1 MKYLPKPYQQR
12 AIDFI
17 CEHAEALLFLDMGLG
32 KTVCTLTAF
41 YQLWLAGES
50 RSMIVVAP
58 KQVAE
63 GTWAAEVAKWAHLQG
78 LRVSEI
84 KGTARQRQN
93 ALTVPAEIYVVS
105 RDNWAWL
112 CDYTKATPP
121 ADFLVIDEL
130 TSFKNSASQRF
141 KAMRK
146 MRRTFRRVVGLTGTP
161 APNGLKDLWA
171 QVWCA
176 DMGERLGS
184 SKTRYENKYFEVF
197 RYNGIPM
204 RYTPRPHALDDIMN
218 AIGDISVTMKA
229 ADYLEMPPL
238 SIIDVPVKLD
248 AKVIDQYH
256 KFEKELVLNLDETP
270 DTNIIANG
278 AASLINKLAQ
288 MADGNIYDDEHNA
301 IPIHESKL
309 TALMELIEAAVP
321 NHVLVFYRYTTDAE
335 KIMAALKSYT
345 VRRYRSADDLNDWNA
360 GEIDVLLCH
369 PSSTAY
375 GLNLQQ
381 GGHYIVWYG
390 LTWDLEL
397 YQQAN
402 ARLYRQGQR
411 YPVFVYRLIAE
422 GTVDERIAASLGDKG
437 RTQDKLLNML
447 KDIRKSYSISD

>member
-1 MKYLPKPYQQR
+1 MKYLAKPYQQR

-17 CEHAEALLFLDMGLG
+17 CEHSEALLFLDMGLG

-41 YQLWLAGES
+41 QQLWMACETTA
-50 RSMIVVAP
+50 MIVVAP

-63 GTWAAEVAKWAHLQG
+63 GTWASEVAKWEHLTG

-84 KGTARQRQN
+84 KGTARQRQA
-93 ALTVPAEIYVVS
+93 ALSTPAEIYVVS

-112 CDYTKATPP
+112 CDYTKGTPP

-130 TSFKNSASQRF
+130 TSFKTPSSQRF

-146 MRRTFRRVVGLTGTP
+146 MRRVFRRVVGLTGTP
-161 APNGLKDLWA
+161 APNGIKDLWA

-184 SKTRYENKYFEVF
+184 SKTRFENKYFEIF
-197 RYNGIPM
+197 RYNGIPL

-238 SIIDVPVKLD
+238 SIVDVPVKLD
-248 AKVIDQYH
+248 AKVMERYH
-256 KFEKELVLNLDETP
+256 AFEKDLVLSLDDNT

-278 AASLINKLAQ
+278 AASLVNKLSQ
-288 MADGNIYDDEHNA
+288 FADGSIYDDEHNS
-301 IPIHESKL
+301 IVIHDSKL
-309 TALMELIEAAVP
+309 SALMELIEMAAP
-321 NHVLVFYRYTTDAE
+321 NHVLIFYRYTADAE
-335 KIMAALKSYT
+335 RIMAALKPYT
-345 VRRYRSADDLNDWNA
+345 VRRYHSADDLNDWNA
-360 GEIDVLLCH
+360 GKIDVLLCH

-390 LTWDLEL
+390 LTWGLEL

-422 GTVDERIAASLGDKG
+422 GTVDERVAAALEGKG
-437 RTQDKLLNML
+437 RTQDKLLDML
-447 KDIRKSYSISD
+447 KDIRKSYSISN